1 MFSAV
6 FADSYPFEM
15 RIRPGAADPDRVVT
29 GYLKRLQ
36 LEGKVKV
43 EGGRLSTADL
53 SPGQRRRLALVSAYF
68 DDRPIYFFD
77 EWAADQDP
85 SYKQVFYL
93 ELLPEMKARGKA
105 VVVIS
110 HDDAYYPVA
119 DRLIKLTQGQIE
131 WERRP
136 PAGGL
141 GASSPD

>member
-6 FADSYPFEM
+6 FADFYLFETL
-15 RIRPGAADPDRVVT
+15 IGPGAAAPDRAAD

-36 LEGKVKV
+36 LAGKVAV
-43 EGGRLSTADL
+43 EGGRLSTVDL
-53 SPGQRRRLALVSAYF
+53 SSGQRKRLALVSTYLE
-68 DDRPIYFFD
+68 DRPIYFFD

-136 PAGGL
+136 PAL
-141 GASSPD
+141 AAT